1 MTRKIMAILV
11 ALLMGVVALTGG
23 TAVADTAPKQ
33 ITITG
38 TLTYSTEL
46 ESPHYLLQG
55 YVVLNTNMSELQ
67 ALTNQE
73 VTVIG
78 TELLPTI
85 YMTKVVQVSK
95 ITPKRGTPPV
105 GGIPLPGSGDTIVT
119 IPEMPPMR
127 GDGGGTVTIP
137 AFPALV
143 QVHTDLA
150 DRINTGIGAI
160 YVAPKGEISIRLR
173 GRFVQTNQAPIIG
186 NGRALVGLRAIAEA
200 MGAQVAWNPETR
212 TATVTLDDRQVS
224 VTIGSDQAS
233 MQRTGQTATAIQADV
248 APVIVNGRTMVPARL
263 LSESLGLK
271 VSWDEPTRTIDLQ

>member
-1 MTRKIMAILV
+1 MNRKIMAILV

-78 TELLPTI
+78 TEHLPTI

-233 MQRTGQTATAIQADV
+233 MQRTGQTAIAIQADV